1 MSDVCMCVHDVLL
14 CSNDSV
20 SHAIIVSSYDVK
32 YVSVNYASKVGM
44 NDIYLENNANILSFN

>member
-1 MSDVCMCVHDVLL
+1 MCVHDVLL